1 MESMVRV
8 MATGVF
14 DLLHL
19 GHVYF
24 LKEAK
29 KLGDELVVVV
39 ATDKTARELKHVPIT
54 PQEMRVKLV
63 AELKPVDK
71 AVLGYEDDRY
81 KVVKELKPDIIALG
95 YDQKHDEERIKND
108 LKDMGLDVKVIRLE
122 PFEHDLVGTRKV
134 IRKVIDWY
142 IFQSRMKEVEGKI
155 EEE

>member
-1 MESMVRV
+1 MVRV

-14 DLLHL
+14 DIIHL

-39 ATDKTARELKHVPIT
+39 ATDRTAEKLKHIPVT
-54 PQEMRVKLV
+54 SQDMRVKLV
-63 AELKPVDK
+63 GELKPVDK

-81 KVVKELKPDIIALG
+81 KIVKELKPDIIALG
-95 YDQKHDEERIKND
+95 YNQKHDEEVIKKD
-108 LKDMGLDVKVIRLE
+108 LAEHGMDVTVIRLE
-122 PFEHDLVGTRKV
+122 PFMDHDLDGTRKI

-142 IFQSRMKEVEGKI
+142 ILQSRLKEVEGKI
-155 EEE
+155 

>member
-1 MESMVRV
+1 MVRV

-29 KLGDELVVVV
+29 KLGDELIVVV
-39 ATDKTARELKHVPIT
+39 ATDKTARKLKHIPVT
-54 PQEMRVKLV
+54 PQDLRVKLV

-71 AVLGYEDDRY
+71 AVLGYEEDRY
-81 KVVKELKPDIIALG
+81 RVVKELKPDIIALG
-95 YDQKHDEERIKND
+95 FDQKHDEERIRND

-142 IFQSRMKEVEGKI
+142 IFESRMKEVEGKT

>member
-1 MESMVRV
+1 MVRV

-19 GHVYF
+19 GHVFF

-39 ATDKTARELKHVPIT
+39 ATDKTAKELKHDPVT
-54 PQEMRVKLV
+54 PQDLRVQLV

-81 KVVKELKPDIIALG
+81 RIVKELKPDIIALG
-95 YDQKHDEERIKND
+95 FDQKHDEQRIRND
-108 LKDMGLDVKVIRLE
+108 LKEMGMDVKVIRLE

-134 IRKVIDWY
+134 IRKVVDWY
-142 IFQSRMKEVEGKI
+142 IFQSRMKEVEGTS
-155 EEE
+155 EED